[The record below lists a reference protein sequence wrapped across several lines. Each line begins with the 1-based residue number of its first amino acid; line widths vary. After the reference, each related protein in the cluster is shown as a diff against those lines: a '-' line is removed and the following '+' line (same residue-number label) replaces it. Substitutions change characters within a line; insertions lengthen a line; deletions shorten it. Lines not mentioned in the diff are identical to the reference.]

1 MQRDKHFKETFGA
14 FIDYLLNY
22 NENDVEIESMDSED
36 LSAMG
41 NTLFNNLEETLNDY
55 GDAISKEEKIKILRI
70 LLKRVG

>member
-1 MQRDKHFKETFGA
+1 
-14 FIDYLLNY
+14 
-22 NENDVEIESMDSED
+22 MDSED